1 MNKFKIVALVPMRH
15 SSERVLGKNYRS
27 FAGKPLFFHIIE
39 SLIQSKFIETII
51 IDTKENEIKIGLTY
65 NDIYEIGKLRF
76 GENIGPESIFLKL
89 YNDKKGKV

>member
-51 IDTKENEIKIGLTY
+51 IDTDSPNIIELTKEFL
-65 NDIYEIGKLRF
+65 
-76 GENIGPESIFLKL
+76 NITRHTIQFK
-89 YNDKKGKV
+89 